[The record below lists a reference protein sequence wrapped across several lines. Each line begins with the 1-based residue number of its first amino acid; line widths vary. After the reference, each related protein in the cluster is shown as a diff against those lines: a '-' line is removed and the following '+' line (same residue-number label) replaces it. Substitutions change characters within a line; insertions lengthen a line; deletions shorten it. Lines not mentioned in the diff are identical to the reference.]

1 MAAESVDRADRDSPD
16 DQRVP
21 PKSRW
26 RFTLRGWSLRHH
38 RDRERPANLRAG
50 VEPPHGPPFEPRF

>member
-1 MAAESVDRADRDSPD
+1 MAVKFVDRGRYNAPD
-16 DQRVP
+16 DDRVP

-38 RDRERPANLRAG
+38 RDREPPANLRAG
-50 VEPPHGPPFEPRF
+50 VEPPHRYPFEPRF